1 MTPPFDLIAQA
12 IAQHETFMISA
23 HVGPDGDAIGSAMAL
38 RLALQA
44 MGKTAWLV
52 SSDSVP
58 TSCRFLPHIAEI
70 LPAPPQTPQCVFV
83 IDCDGKPERVAA
95 PFAPIESAQ
104 QRILIDHHQTA
115 LPIFDINWIDAAQ
128 PATAQMIFDLLQW
141 LHAPLTPEIA
151 TCLLCGLSTDTGNF
165 RFPNTTSESLRM
177 AATLVEA
184 GADLPL
190 IAFKLFD
197 EKSFAATRLLG
208 VAIEKMQA
216 EADGQL
222 MWTAL
227 AAADFKRAHV
237 GDEGSENVVN
247 VLRFVRGARMAVAL
261 RERTDETGQV
271 TRISVRSEANLRA
284 DLFCAQFGGGGHA
297 AAAGCRIRYQ
307 TFEDSVQSVVEAARQ
322 WLLDAEE
329 REKKKEER

>member
-1 MTPPFDLIAQA
+1 MTPPFEPIAHA
-12 IAQHETFMISA
+12 IAQYETFMISA
-23 HVGPDGDAIGSAMAL
+23 HVGPDGDAIGSALAL
-38 RLALQA
+38 RIALQA
-44 MGKTAWLV
+44 MGKTAWV
-52 SSDSVP
+52 ISTDPVP
-58 TSCRFLPHIAEI
+58 TSCRFLPHSDEI
-70 LPAPPQTPQCVFV
+70 YQAPPQQPQCVFV
-83 IDCDGKPERVAA
+83 IDCDGKPDRVAA
-95 PFAPIESAQ
+95 PYAPIENAT

-128 PATAQMIFDLLQW
+128 PATAQMIFELLQW
-141 LHAPLTPEIA
+141 LHVQWTPEIA

-165 RFPNTTSESLRM
+165 RFPNTTAESLRM
-177 AATLVEA
+177 AAILVEA

-197 EKSFAATRLLG
+197 EKSLAATRLLG
-208 VAIEKMQA
+208 VAIEKMQS
-216 EADGQL
+216 ECDGQL

-227 AAADFKRAHV
+227 STDDFRRAHV

-261 RERTDETGQV
+261 RERSDETGQV
-271 TRISVRSEANLRA
+271 TRISVRSEAALRA

-307 TFEDSVQSVVEAARQ
+307 PFEDSVQAVVESARQ
-322 WLLDAEE
+322 WLL
-329 REKKKEER
+329 REVEVGR